1 MIVGFGQKQWMMLR
15 VGVVSEALAVMRV
28 LKLMLQAAATV
39 ELIGLAATHS
49 RCRRSLFKASRCFV
63 AGLRCGLA
71 RGFRQPALLQPTAT
85 PQRPPWAQALVG
97 FRTNGFSMLTGRAA
111 NLPVAVCISPAAQCL
126 KMSMIIVLPCC
137 LIGSRTRR
145 ELAALGRRGLEG
157 DLPSWMRRSTR
168 SRRRDTSLQQTACT
182 RH

>member
-1 MIVGFGQKQWMMLR
+1 MWSGCGL
-15 VGVVSEALAVMRV
+15 VVAWLWSGYGLAVV
-28 LKLMLQAAATV
+28 WLWSGCGVWCGATKRK
-39 ELIGLAATHS
+39 EIFIN
-49 RCRRSLFKASRCFV
+49 RSLFKASRCFV

-168 SRRRDTSLQQTACT
+168 SRRRDTSLQQEACT
-182 RH
+182 RR